1 MVVRYCD
8 DITIQA
14 LDVSQLQFGETP
26 VNSAKTKGY
35 YEIVSLLEKALTS
48 K

>member
-1 MVVRYCD
+1 MCYCD

-26 VNSAKTKGY
+26 LNSANGHS
-35 YEIVSLLEKALTS
+35 EIVSLLEKALTS